1 MARKKFWIYYNSS
14 NVLEDFCID
23 EFGVHN
29 AEAGYAFSEKR
40 INHIFQFV
48 VKGVCHLTVGENEN
62 KQHYEVREGEA
73 FIIRAGTPHAY
84 VSDSQTGCTRY
95 WLSFS
100 GKRSEEVLRRC
111 GIREDQVIISGIDC
125 VELAKRYNAFYKCI
139 RSEGEHSFKILS
151 NASAILDKLVQA
163 NAHGKKENKGSFSD
177 RQLIVKAVM
186 EYIRNHLAEQ
196 LNVKDIA
203 SKFGYERSYLYRLF
217 LEENG
222 FSVQRYIIM
231 CRINQARY
239 LLVETEKSIYEIANE
254 VGYESYAAFSK
265 IFIREANATPS
276 EYRKNNRQK
285 KGNS

>member
-29 AEAGYAFSEKR
+29 ADAGYAFSEKR

-48 VKGVCHLTVGENEN
+48 VKGVCHLSVGEDEA
-62 KQHYEVREGEA
+62 QRHYEVREGEA
-73 FIIRAGTPHAY
+73 FIIRAGTPHSY
-84 VSDSQTGCTRY
+84 VSDAEVGCTRY

-111 GIREDQVIISGIDC
+111 GVDENQVIIKGLDC
-125 VELAKRYNAFYKCI
+125 VDLSKRYNTFYKCI

-151 NASAILDKLVQA
+151 NASAILDKIVKA
-163 NAHGKKENKGSFSD
+163 NGQREKESGSAFSD

-186 EYIRNHLAEQ
+186 EYVRNNLDES
-196 LNVKDIA
+196 LNVKDI
-203 SKFGYERSYLYRLF
+203 SYKFGYERSHLYRLF

-222 FSVQRYIIM
+222 FSIQRYIII
-231 CRINQARY
+231 CRINRARY
-239 LLVETEKSIYEIANE
+239 LLVETDKPVYEIAHE

-265 IFIREANATPS
+265 IFIREANLTPS
-276 EYRKNNRQK
+276 EYRKHNAHK
-285 KGNS
+285 KGKA